1 MNWEIKRELIEIGI
15 GLASAL
21 GGFIIAL
28 LHNYRKRLEE
38 SKQEV
43 AKLNTHNEK
52 KDLKIEELRNKLSG
66 VGSPEEHKTIKDSLI
81 RHEKRLTQLETKIS
95 G

>member
-1 MNWEIKRELIEIGI
+1 MQSYRIYIWTALKVIYLIIIITSIVTKGGKLGMNWEIKRELIEIAI

-38 SKQEV
+38 SKQ
-43 AKLNTHNEK
+43 
-52 KDLKIEELRNKLSG
+52 
-66 VGSPEEHKTIKDSLI
+66 
-81 RHEKRLTQLETKIS
+81 
-95 G
+95 